1 MVRTQ
6 TSDTEISD
14 NVRTASR
21 DLTDRA
27 VDAGMHAADQLE
39 RTAASVQDAGER
51 LVAKGSELGDNMQKV
66 AVNFSK
72 AVDKSVAEQP
82 LTTLGMA
89 VAAGFILGAIWKA

>member
-1 MVRTQ
+1 MA
-6 TSDTEISD
+6 TSETSE

-21 DLTDRA
+21 DLTDKA
-27 VDAGMHAADQLE
+27 VDAGMRAVDSLE
-39 RTAASVQDAGER
+39 RTAASFQDTSER
-51 LVAKGSELGDNMQKV
+51 LAAKGAELGDNMQKV
-66 AVNFSK
+66 AKNFSK

>member
-1 MVRTQ
+1 MASTN
-6 TSDTEISD
+6 TSDP
-14 NVRTASR
+14 VRAASH

-27 VDAGMHAADQLE
+27 VDAGLRAVNSLE
-39 RTAASVQDAGER
+39 RTAANAQEMGDR
-51 LVAKGSELGDNMQKV
+51 LVAKSSELSDSVQKV
-66 AVNFSK
+66 TKNFST

>member
-1 MVRTQ
+1 MARTE
-6 TSDTEISD
+6 TSED
-14 NVRTASR
+14 VRTASH
-21 DLTDRA
+21 DLTDKA
-27 VDAGMHAADQLE
+27 VDAGMRAVDQLGQ
-39 RTAASVQDAGER
+39 TAANVQDAGER

-66 AVNFSK
+66 AKNFSS